1 MFEKSDKYFFAA
13 RITLNV
19 LHILGMLLFLVV
31 PILVAIF
38 ESDTSCLIYLVGVPA
53 TALSWLLTTVL
64 FGVICDIKLIRN
76 KLYCEDTRALAKIC
90 AGAEAFK
97 NMARERIVRAEK
109 GAELKELIAMLDSG
123 EISREEYAERVSE
136 LWKPIDE
143 VRLAKEQEIARKQAE
158 EKARAAKQAK
168 QEEVAAIVSEAQ
180 QTLKAQEG
188 EEKAESAESA
198 KAESEESEEKAEG
211 AKKSEEGAEKAPE
224 EDPQKGEEQKVTSEN
239 RADAEASAFC
249 IQSLDLKS
257 W

>member
-136 LWKPIDE
+136 LWEPIDE

-180 QTLKAQEG
+180 QTLKADEG
-188 EEKAESAESA
+188 EEKAASAESS
-198 KAESEESEEKAEG
+198 KAESEESAEKAES
-211 AKKSEEGAEKAPE
+211 AKKSEEGAKKPE
-224 EDPQKGEEQKVTSEN
+224 EDPQEGEE
-239 RADAEASAFC
+239 
-249 IQSLDLKS
+249 
-257 W
+257 

>member
-31 PILVAIF
+31 PILVTIF
-38 ESDTSCLIYLVGVPA
+38 EDDTSCLIYLVGVPA

-97 NMARERIVRAEK
+97 NMARERVGGAEK
-109 GAELKELIAMLDSG
+109 GAERKELVARLDSG

-180 QTLKAQEG
+180 QTLKADEG
-188 EEKAESAESA
+188 KE
-198 KAESEESEEKAEG
+198 KAESEESAEKAEG
-211 AKKSEEGAEKAPE
+211 AKKSEEGAEKPE
-224 EDPQKGEEQKVTSEN
+224 EDPQKGEE
-239 RADAEASAFC
+239 
-249 IQSLDLKS
+249 
-257 W
+257 

>member
-19 LHILGMLLFLVV
+19 LHVLGMLLFLVV

-97 NMARERIVRAEK
+97 NMARERIVREEK
-109 GAELKELIAMLDSG
+109 GAELKELIAKLNSG

-136 LWKPIDE
+136 LWEPIDE

-168 QEEVAAIVSEAQ
+168 QEEVAAIVNEAQ
-180 QTLKAQEG
+180 QTLKADEG

-198 KAESEESEEKAEG
+198 KAESEESVKAESEESAEKAESAKKREEG
-211 AKKSEEGAEKAPE
+211 AKKPE
-224 EDPQKGEEQKVTSEN
+224 EDPQEGEE
-239 RADAEASAFC
+239 
-249 IQSLDLKS
+249 
-257 W
+257 

>member
-19 LHILGMLLFLVV
+19 LHVLGMLLFLVV
-31 PILVAIF
+31 LILVTIF
-38 ESDTSCLIYLVGVPA
+38 EDDTSCLIYLVGVPA
-53 TALSWLLTTVL
+53 MALSWLLTIVL

-188 EEKAESAESA
+188 EEKAEGEESA
-198 KAESEESEEKAEG
+198 KAESEESVKAESEESAEKAES
-211 AKKSEEGAEKAPE
+211 AKKSEEGAKKPE
-224 EDPQKGEEQKVTSEN
+224 EDPQQGEE
-239 RADAEASAFC
+239 
-249 IQSLDLKS
+249 
-257 W
+257 

>member
-19 LHILGMLLFLVV
+19 LHVLGMLLFLVV
-31 PILVAIF
+31 PILVTIF
-38 ESDTSCLIYLVGVPA
+38 EDDTSCLIYLVGVPA

-97 NMARERIVRAEK
+97 NMARERIVREEK
-109 GAELKELIAMLDSG
+109 GAELKELIAKLDSG

-180 QTLKAQEG
+180 QTLKADEG
-188 EEKAESAESA
+188 EEKAESA
-198 KAESEESEEKAEG
+198 ESEEKAEG
-211 AKKSEEGAEKAPE
+211 AKKSEEGAKKSE
-224 EDPQKGEEQKVTSEN
+224 EDPQEGEE
-239 RADAEASAFC
+239 
-249 IQSLDLKS
+249 
-257 W
+257 

>member
-109 GAELKELIAMLDSG
+109 GAALKELIAMLDSG

-188 EEKAESAESA
+188 EEKAESEESA
-198 KAESEESEEKAEG
+198 KAESEESVKAESEESAEKAES

-224 EDPQKGEEQKVTSEN
+224 EDPQKGEE
-239 RADAEASAFC
+239 
-249 IQSLDLKS
+249 
-257 W
+257 

>member
-38 ESDTSCLIYLVGVPA
+38 EDDTSCLIYLVGVPA

-109 GAELKELIAMLDSG
+109 GAELKELIAKLDSG

-188 EEKAESAESA
+188 EEKTESEESAKAESEESV
-198 KAESEESEEKAEG
+198 KAESEESEEKAES

-224 EDPQKGEEQKVTSEN
+224 EDPQKGEE
-239 RADAEASAFC
+239 
-249 IQSLDLKS
+249 
-257 W
+257 

>member
-180 QTLKAQEG
+180 QTLKADEGEEKAESKESAEKAESAEGAAG
-188 EEKAESAESA
+188 EEKAESAES
-198 KAESEESEEKAEG
+198 EEKAEV

-224 EDPQKGEEQKVTSEN
+224 EDPQAGEE
-239 RADAEASAFC
+239 
-249 IQSLDLKS
+249 
-257 W
+257 

>member
-31 PILVAIF
+31 PILVTIF
-38 ESDTSCLIYLVGVPA
+38 EDDTSCLIYLVGVPA
-53 TALSWLLTTVL
+53 TALSWLLTIVL

-188 EEKAESAESA
+188 EEKAESEESAKAESEESV

-211 AKKSEEGAEKAPE
+211 AKKSEEGAKKPE
-224 EDPQKGEEQKVTSEN
+224 EDPQKGEE
-239 RADAEASAFC
+239 
-249 IQSLDLKS
+249 
-257 W
+257 

>member
-53 TALSWLLTTVL
+53 TALSWLLTTVF

-143 VRLAKEQEIARKQAE
+143 VRLAKEQEIALKQAE

-188 EEKAESAESA
+188 EEKAESEESVKAESA
-198 KAESEESEEKAEG
+198 ESEEKAEG
-211 AKKSEEGAEKAPE
+211 AKKSEEGAEKPE
-224 EDPQKGEEQKVTSEN
+224 EDPQKGEE
-239 RADAEASAFC
+239 
-249 IQSLDLKS
+249 
-257 W
+257 

>member
-19 LHILGMLLFLVV
+19 LHVLGMLLFLVV
-31 PILVAIF
+31 PILVTIF
-38 ESDTSCLIYLVGVPA
+38 EDDTSCLIYLVGVPA
-53 TALSWLLTTVL
+53 MALSWLLTTVL

-180 QTLKAQEG
+180 QTLKADEG
-188 EEKAESAESA
+188 EEKAESEESA
-198 KAESEESEEKAEG
+198 KAESEESAEKAESAEGEEKAEG
-211 AKKSEEGAEKAPE
+211 AKKSEEGAKKPE
-224 EDPQKGEEQKVTSEN
+224 EDPQEGEE
-239 RADAEASAFC
+239 
-249 IQSLDLKS
+249 
-257 W
+257 

>member
-19 LHILGMLLFLVV
+19 LHVLGMLLFLVV
-31 PILVAIF
+31 PILVTIF
-38 ESDTSCLIYLVGVPA
+38 EDDTSCLIYLVGVPA
-53 TALSWLLTTVL
+53 MALSWLLTIVL

-90 AGAEAFK
+90 ADSEAFK

-136 LWKPIDE
+136 LWQPIDE

-158 EKARAAKQAK
+158 EKARAANQAK

-188 EEKAESAESA
+188 EEKAESEESA
-198 KAESEESEEKAEG
+198 KAESEESVKAESEESAEKAES
-211 AKKSEEGAEKAPE
+211 AKKSEEGAEKPE
-224 EDPQKGEEQKVTSEN
+224 EDPQEGEK
-239 RADAEASAFC
+239 
-249 IQSLDLKS
+249 
-257 W
+257 

>member
-19 LHILGMLLFLVV
+19 LHILGILLFLVV

-53 TALSWLLTTVL
+53 TALSWLLTIVL

-188 EEKAESAESA
+188 EEKAESEESA
-198 KAESEESEEKAEG
+198 KAESEESVKAESEESAEKAES

-224 EDPQKGEEQKVTSEN
+224 EYPQKGEE
-239 RADAEASAFC
+239 
-249 IQSLDLKS
+249 
-257 W
+257 

>member
-19 LHILGMLLFLVV
+19 LHVLGMLLFLVV

-97 NMARERIVRAEK
+97 NMARERIVREEK
-109 GAELKELIAMLDSG
+109 GAELKELIAKLDSG

-158 EKARAAKQAK
+158 EKARAARQAK

-180 QTLKAQEG
+180 QTLKADEG
-188 EEKAESAESA
+188 EEKAESA
-198 KAESEESEEKAEG
+198 ESEEKAEG
-211 AKKSEEGAEKAPE
+211 AKKSEEGAKKPE
-224 EDPQKGEEQKVTSEN
+224 EDPQEGEE
-239 RADAEASAFC
+239 
-249 IQSLDLKS
+249 
-257 W
+257 

>member
-19 LHILGMLLFLVV
+19 LHVLGMLLFLVV

-97 NMARERIVRAEK
+97 NMARERIVREEK
-109 GAELKELIAMLDSG
+109 GAELKELIAKLDSG

-180 QTLKAQEG
+180 QTLKADEG
-188 EEKAESAESA
+188 EEKAASAESA
-198 KAESEESEEKAEG
+198 KAESEESAEKAES

-224 EDPQKGEEQKVTSEN
+224 EDPQKGEE
-239 RADAEASAFC
+239 
-249 IQSLDLKS
+249 
-257 W
+257 

>member
-38 ESDTSCLIYLVGVPA
+38 ESDISCLIYLVGVPA

-136 LWKPIDE
+136 LWQPIDE
-143 VRLAKEQEIARKQAE
+143 VRLAKEQEIALKQAE

-188 EEKAESAESA
+188 EEKAESEESA
-198 KAESEESEEKAEG
+198 KAESEESVKAESAESEEKAEG

-224 EDPQKGEEQKVTSEN
+224 EDPQKGEE
-239 RADAEASAFC
+239 
-249 IQSLDLKS
+249 
-257 W
+257 

>member
-158 EKARAAKQAK
+158 EKARAANQAK

-188 EEKAESAESA
+188 EEKAESEESAKAESEESV

-211 AKKSEEGAEKAPE
+211 AKKSEEGAKKPE
-224 EDPQKGEEQKVTSEN
+224 EDPQKGEE
-239 RADAEASAFC
+239 
-249 IQSLDLKS
+249 
-257 W
+257 

>member
-136 LWKPIDE
+136 LWEPIDE
-143 VRLAKEQEIARKQAE
+143 VRLAKEQEIALKQAE

-188 EEKAESAESA
+188 EEKAEREESA
-198 KAESEESEEKAEG
+198 KAESEESVKAESEESAEKAEG
-211 AKKSEEGAEKAPE
+211 AKKSEEGAEKPE
-224 EDPQKGEEQKVTSEN
+224 KDPQKGEE
-239 RADAEASAFC
+239 
-249 IQSLDLKS
+249 
-257 W
+257 

>member
-53 TALSWLLTTVL
+53 MALSWLLTTVL

-180 QTLKAQEG
+180 QTLKADEG
-188 EEKAESAESA
+188 EEKAESEESA
-198 KAESEESEEKAEG
+198 KAESEESVKAESEESAEKAEG
-211 AKKSEEGAEKAPE
+211 AKKSEEGAKKPE
-224 EDPQKGEEQKVTSEN
+224 EDPQEGEE
-239 RADAEASAFC
+239 
-249 IQSLDLKS
+249 
-257 W
+257 

>member
-76 KLYCEDTRALAKIC
+76 KLYCEDARALAKIC

-136 LWKPIDE
+136 LWQPIDE

-188 EEKAESAESA
+188 EEKAESEESA
-198 KAESEESEEKAEG
+198 KAEEEGEEKAEG

-224 EDPQKGEEQKVTSEN
+224 EDPQEGEE
-239 RADAEASAFC
+239 
-249 IQSLDLKS
+249 
-257 W
+257 

>member
-53 TALSWLLTTVL
+53 TALSWLLTTML

-188 EEKAESAESA
+188 EEKAESEESVKAEGEESA
-198 KAESEESEEKAEG
+198 EKAEG
-211 AKKSEEGAEKAPE
+211 AKKREEDAEKPE
-224 EDPQKGEEQKVTSEN
+224 EKDPQEGEE
-239 RADAEASAFC
+239 
-249 IQSLDLKS
+249 
-257 W
+257 

>member
-19 LHILGMLLFLVV
+19 LHVLGMLLFLVV

-97 NMARERIVRAEK
+97 NMARERIVREEK
-109 GAELKELIAMLDSG
+109 GAELKELIAKLDSG

-136 LWKPIDE
+136 LWEPIDE

-180 QTLKAQEG
+180 QTLKADEG
-188 EEKAESAESA
+188 EEKVESA
-198 KAESEESEEKAEG
+198 ESEEKAEG
-211 AKKSEEGAEKAPE
+211 AKKSEEDAENPE
-224 EDPQKGEEQKVTSEN
+224 EKDPQEGEE
-239 RADAEASAFC
+239 
-249 IQSLDLKS
+249 
-257 W
+257 

>member
-19 LHILGMLLFLVV
+19 LHVLGMLLFLVV

-90 AGAEAFK
+90 AGSEAFK

-143 VRLAKEQEIARKQAE
+143 VRLAKEQEIALKQAE

-188 EEKAESAESA
+188 EEKAESEESV
-198 KAESEESEEKAEG
+198 KAESEESAEKAEG
-211 AKKSEEGAEKAPE
+211 AKKSEEGAEKAESAKKSEEGAEKAPE
-224 EDPQKGEEQKVTSEN
+224 EDPQEGEE
-239 RADAEASAFC
+239 
-249 IQSLDLKS
+249 
-257 W
+257 

>member
-19 LHILGMLLFLVV
+19 LHVLGMLLFLVV

-76 KLYCEDTRALAKIC
+76 KLYCEDTRALARIC

-97 NMARERIVRAEK
+97 NMARERIVREEK
-109 GAELKELIAMLDSG
+109 GAELKELIAKLDSG

-136 LWKPIDE
+136 LWEPIDE

-180 QTLKAQEG
+180 QTLKADEG
-188 EEKAESAESA
+188 EEKAESA
-198 KAESEESEEKAEG
+198 ESEEKAEG
-211 AKKSEEGAEKAPE
+211 AKKSEEGAKKPE
-224 EDPQKGEEQKVTSEN
+224 EDPQEGEE
-239 RADAEASAFC
+239 
-249 IQSLDLKS
+249 
-257 W
+257 

>member
-53 TALSWLLTTVL
+53 TALSWLLTIVL

-143 VRLAKEQEIARKQAE
+143 IRLAKEQEIARKQAE

-188 EEKAESAESA
+188 EEKAESEESA
-198 KAESEESEEKAEG
+198 KAESEESVKAESAESEEKAEG
-211 AKKSEEGAEKAPE
+211 AKKSEEGAKKPE
-224 EDPQKGEEQKVTSEN
+224 EKDPQEGEK
-239 RADAEASAFC
+239 
-249 IQSLDLKS
+249 
-257 W
+257 

>member
-19 LHILGMLLFLVV
+19 LHVLGMLLFLVV

-38 ESDTSCLIYLVGVPA
+38 ESDTSCLTYLVGVPA

-97 NMARERIVRAEK
+97 NMARERIVREEK
-109 GAELKELIAMLDSG
+109 GAELKELIAKLNSG

-136 LWKPIDE
+136 LWEPIDE

-180 QTLKAQEG
+180 QTLKADEG
-188 EEKAESAESA
+188 EEKAESA
-198 KAESEESEEKAEG
+198 ESEEKAEG
-211 AKKSEEGAEKAPE
+211 AKKSEEGAKKPE
-224 EDPQKGEEQKVTSEN
+224 EDPQEGEE
-239 RADAEASAFC
+239 
-249 IQSLDLKS
+249 
-257 W
+257 

>member
-19 LHILGMLLFLVV
+19 LHVLGMLLFLVV

-76 KLYCEDTRALAKIC
+76 KLYREDTRALAKIC

-109 GAELKELIAMLDSG
+109 GAELKELIAKLDSG

-136 LWKPIDE
+136 LWEPIDE

-188 EEKAESAESA
+188 EEKAESEESA
-198 KAESEESEEKAEG
+198 KAESEESVKAESEEDAEKAESEESAEKAEG

-224 EDPQKGEEQKVTSEN
+224 EDPQAGEE
-239 RADAEASAFC
+239 
-249 IQSLDLKS
+249 
-257 W
+257 

>member
-38 ESDTSCLIYLVGVPA
+38 EDDTSCLIYLVGVPA

-188 EEKAESAESA
+188 EEKADGEESAE
-198 KAESEESEEKAEG
+198 KAESEESVKDESEESAEKAEG

-224 EDPQKGEEQKVTSEN
+224 EDPQEGEE
-239 RADAEASAFC
+239 
-249 IQSLDLKS
+249 
-257 W
+257 

>member
-53 TALSWLLTTVL
+53 TALSWLLTTML

-188 EEKAESAESA
+188 EEKAESEESVKAEGEESA
-198 KAESEESEEKAEG
+198 EKAEG
-211 AKKSEEGAEKAPE
+211 AKKREEDAEKAPE
-224 EDPQKGEEQKVTSEN
+224 EDPQAGEE
-239 RADAEASAFC
+239 
-249 IQSLDLKS
+249 
-257 W
+257 

>member
-19 LHILGMLLFLVV
+19 LHVLGMLLFLVV
-31 PILVAIF
+31 PILVTIF
-38 ESDTSCLIYLVGVPA
+38 EDDTSCLIYLVGVPA
-53 TALSWLLTTVL
+53 MALSWLLTIVL

-180 QTLKAQEG
+180 QTLKADEG
-188 EEKAESAESA
+188 EEKAESEESA
-198 KAESEESEEKAEG
+198 KAESEESAEKAESAEGEEKAEG
-211 AKKSEEGAEKAPE
+211 AKKSEEGAKKPE
-224 EDPQKGEEQKVTSEN
+224 EDPQEGEE
-239 RADAEASAFC
+239 
-249 IQSLDLKS
+249 
-257 W
+257 

>member
-13 RITLNV
+13 RIMLNV

-90 AGAEAFK
+90 AGTEAFK

-143 VRLAKEQEIARKQAE
+143 LRLAKEQEIARKQAE

-168 QEEVAAIVSEAQ
+168 QEEVAAIVNEAQ

-188 EEKAESAESA
+188 EEKAESAEG
-198 KAESEESEEKAEG
+198 EEKAEG
-211 AKKSEEGAEKAPE
+211 AKKSEEGAKKPE
-224 EDPQKGEEQKVTSEN
+224 EDPQEGEE
-239 RADAEASAFC
+239 
-249 IQSLDLKS
+249 
-257 W
+257 

>member
-19 LHILGMLLFLVV
+19 LHVLGMLLFLVV

-97 NMARERIVRAEK
+97 NMARERIVREEK
-109 GAELKELIAMLDSG
+109 GAELKELIAKLDSG

-136 LWKPIDE
+136 LWEPIDE

-180 QTLKAQEG
+180 QTLKADEG
-188 EEKAESAESA
+188 EEKAESA
-198 KAESEESEEKAEG
+198 ESEEKAEG
-211 AKKSEEGAEKAPE
+211 AKKSEEGAKKPE
-224 EDPQKGEEQKVTSEN
+224 EDPQEGEE
-239 RADAEASAFC
+239 
-249 IQSLDLKS
+249 
-257 W
+257 

>member
-19 LHILGMLLFLVV
+19 LHVLGMLLFLVV

-90 AGAEAFK
+90 AGTEAFK

-109 GAELKELIAMLDSG
+109 GAELKELIAKLDSG

-136 LWKPIDE
+136 LWQPIDE
-143 VRLAKEQEIARKQAE
+143 VRLAKEQEIALKQAE

-188 EEKAESAESA
+188 EEKAESEESV
-198 KAESEESEEKAEG
+198 KAESEESTENAEG
-211 AKKSEEGAEKAPE
+211 AKKSEEGAEKPE
-224 EDPQKGEEQKVTSEN
+224 EDPQEGEE
-239 RADAEASAFC
+239 
-249 IQSLDLKS
+249 
-257 W
+257 

>member
-180 QTLKAQEG
+180 QTLKADEG
-188 EEKAESAESA
+188 EEKAEGEESA
-198 KAESEESEEKAEG
+198 KAESEESVKAESAEGEEKAEG

-224 EDPQKGEEQKVTSEN
+224 EDPQEGEE
-239 RADAEASAFC
+239 
-249 IQSLDLKS
+249 
-257 W
+257 

>member
-53 TALSWLLTTVL
+53 TALSWLLTIVL

-188 EEKAESAESA
+188 EEKAESEESA
-198 KAESEESEEKAEG
+198 KAESEESVKAESEESAEKAESAEGEEKAEG
-211 AKKSEEGAEKAPE
+211 AKKSEEGAKKPE
-224 EDPQKGEEQKVTSEN
+224 EDPQKGEE
-239 RADAEASAFC
+239 
-249 IQSLDLKS
+249 
-257 W
+257 

>member
-38 ESDTSCLIYLVGVPA
+38 EDDTSCLIYLVGVPA

-180 QTLKAQEG
+180 QTLKADEG
-188 EEKAESAESA
+188 EEKAASAESA
-198 KAESEESEEKAEG
+198 KAESEESAEKAES

-224 EDPQKGEEQKVTSEN
+224 EDPQKGEE
-239 RADAEASAFC
+239 
-249 IQSLDLKS
+249 
-257 W
+257 

>member
-31 PILVAIF
+31 PILVATF
-38 ESDTSCLIYLVGVPA
+38 EDDTSCLIYLVGVPA
-53 TALSWLLTTVL
+53 TALSWLLTSVL

-198 KAESEESEEKAEG
+198 KAESEESVKAESAEGEEKAEG
-211 AKKSEEGAEKAPE
+211 AKKSEEGAKKPE
-224 EDPQKGEEQKVTSEN
+224 EDPQEGEE
-239 RADAEASAFC
+239 
-249 IQSLDLKS
+249 
-257 W
+257 

>member
-90 AGAEAFK
+90 AGTEAFK

-188 EEKAESAESA
+188 EEKAESEESA
-198 KAESEESEEKAEG
+198 KAESEESVKAESEESAEKAEG

-224 EDPQKGEEQKVTSEN
+224 EDPQEGEE
-239 RADAEASAFC
+239 
-249 IQSLDLKS
+249 
-257 W
+257 

>member
-19 LHILGMLLFLVV
+19 LHVLGMLLFLVV

-53 TALSWLLTTVL
+53 TALSWLLTTML

-76 KLYCEDTRALAKIC
+76 KLYREDTRALAKIC

-188 EEKAESAESA
+188 EEKAESEESVKAEGEESA
-198 KAESEESEEKAEG
+198 EKAEG
-211 AKKSEEGAEKAPE
+211 AKKREEDAEKAPE
-224 EDPQKGEEQKVTSEN
+224 EDPQAGEE
-239 RADAEASAFC
+239 
-249 IQSLDLKS
+249 
-257 W
+257 